1 MPVVTDSDRAPHPI
15 DVHVGRRIRE
25 RRKAL
30 GVSQERLA
38 EELGLTFQQVQKYE
52 RGANR
57 VSSSKLWQIAG
68 ALHTSLSSFFE
79 GLPGESAAAVQEA
92 GEAFVHDMPATPE
105 SLELMG
111 LLGRMDGKRRRMLLD
126 LARTLAGD
134 AEPQDGAAG

>member
-1 MPVVTDSDRAPHPI
+1 MPAETETDRSPHPI
-15 DVHVGRRIRE
+15 DLHVGRRIRE

-68 ALHTSLSSFFE
+68 ALHVSLSSFFE
-79 GLPGESAAAVQEA
+79 GLEGESVAAVQEA
-92 GEAFVHDMPATPE
+92 GETFVHDMPATPE
-105 SLELMG
+105 TLELMA
-111 LLGRMDGKRRRMLLD
+111 LLGRMDARRRRMLLD
-126 LARTLAGD
+126 LARTLAETAAPAD
-134 AEPQDGAAG
+134 AAG

>member
-1 MPVVTDSDRAPHPI
+1 MAAETDPDRAPHPI

-68 ALHTSLSSFFE
+68 ALHVSLSSFFE

-92 GEAFVHDMPATPE
+92 GEAYVHDMPATPE
-105 SLELMG
+105 SLELMD
-111 LLGRMDGKRRRMLLD
+111 LLGRMDARRRRMLLD

-134 AEPQDGAAG
+134 VEVKGQG